1 MRTLYSLM
9 ENPFRTPL
17 YSIEKLAV
25 KGLESDQVI
34 TTIIGWPQN
43 SAISGRLQESH
54 RFRATL
60 GRDSGTVGVNQ
71 TYRCKS
77 AVTEIVRSK
86 TQTFAKSFAPL
97 RQQQKIWR
105 KNIFISQFGAG
116 WCVNGHSA
124 STCCGLH
131 TGCSPWSGQTFARFA
146 TTTPVARRE

>member
-34 TTIIGWPQN
+34 TTIIRWPQN
-43 SAISGRLQESH
+43 SAISSSLQEPY
-54 RFRATL
+54 RFREIL
-60 GRDSGTVGVNQ
+60 GRDSRTVGVNQ
-71 TYRCKS
+71 THRCKS
-77 AVTEIVRSK
+77 AVKQIVSSK
-86 TQTFAKSFAPL
+86 TKTFAKSFAPL

-116 WCVNGHSA
+116 W
-124 STCCGLH
+124 
-131 TGCSPWSGQTFARFA
+131 
-146 TTTPVARRE
+146 